1 MEAKHHGRIKM
12 DHHMRSTEV
21 KLMVKVRTFTT
32 ELKIFQT
39 INELTEL
46 DEKVN
51 HFIADHGIKEVISVS
66 DCATA
71 DNSGMTMG
79 LIRALTYRE

>member
-12 DHHMRSTEV
+12 DHQMRSTEV

-51 HFIADHGIKEVISVS
+51 QFIADHGIEEVISVS
-66 DCATA
+66 DCATTN
-71 DNSGMTMG
+71 NSGMTMG
-79 LIRALTYRE
+79 LIQTLTYRE